1 MTTPTQVL
9 RDEHRLILRVLA
21 LIESATTRL
30 AAGGALPDS
39 WWNQALTWLR
49 EFADHNHH
57 GKEERALFPAL
68 AKAGVPVQGGP
79 VGVMLAEHERGRA
92 LMRAMDAGDP
102 RSRAE
107 AARDYVQLLREHI
120 DKENGVLFPLAEA
133 VLDEPVRQTL
143 AREFEALEIEQG
155 RGASIDHAEAAV
167 ERLEQAIG

>member
-21 LIESATTRL
+21 LIESATARL
-30 AAGGALPDS
+30 AAGGALPDG
-39 WWNQALTWLR
+39 WWNQALSWLR

-57 GKEERALFPAL
+57 GKEERGLFPAL

-92 LMRAMDAGDP
+92 LLRAMDTGDP
-102 RSRAE
+102 RSRLE

-133 VLDEPVRQTL
+133 VLDEPVRQAL

-155 RGASIDHAEAAV
+155 REASIDHAEAAV

>member
-21 LIESATTRL
+21 LIESAAARVT
-30 AAGGALPDS
+30 AGGALPEA

-92 LMRAMDAGDP
+92 LLRAMGASDP
-102 RSRAE
+102 RSRVE

-155 RGASIDHAEAAV
+155 REASIDHAEAAV
-167 ERLEQAIG
+167 ERLEQAVG

>member
-21 LIESATTRL
+21 LVESAAARVT
-30 AAGGALPDS
+30 AGGALPEA

-92 LMRAMDAGDP
+92 LLRAMGAGDP
-102 RSRAE
+102 RSCVE

-155 RGASIDHAEAAV
+155 REASIERAEAAV